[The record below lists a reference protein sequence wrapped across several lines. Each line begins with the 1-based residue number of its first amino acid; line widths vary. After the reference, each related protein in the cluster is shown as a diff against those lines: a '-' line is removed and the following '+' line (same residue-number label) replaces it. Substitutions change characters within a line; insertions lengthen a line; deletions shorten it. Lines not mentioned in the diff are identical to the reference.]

1 MSVSVSAPNAAAG
14 GEGGYSYSIE
24 VVNKHEVQNR
34 ISRGKPCPA
43 QHLFNP
49 PTCLRW
55 RLAVRKVRKEGGTR
69 HGGDRGVLVFVS
81 MLTWVVERV
90 EK

>member
-24 VVNKHEVQNR
+24 VVNKHEVQHR

-55 RLAVRKVRKEGGTR
+55 PCGRLGKKVTR
-69 HGGDRGVLVFVS
+69 GSESRHDG
-81 MLTWVVERV
+81 E
-90 EK
+90 

>member
-55 RLAVRKVRKEGGTR
+55 PCGRLGKKVARGMAAIEGCWCSYLCLLGWLK
-69 HGGDRGVLVFVS
+69 G
-81 MLTWVVERV
+81 V